1 MLEGDWRSALKEES
15 LKANSIF
22 NALRTLMSVLFPLIT
37 FPYASRVLGPAGI
50 GKVNFSSSIVSY
62 FLMIAMLEIPN
73 YGIREAGKY
82 KNDKEQLSKFV
93 KEVLSI
99 NLISSAIAYLVL
111 FAAIFFIPNLFEYRV
126 LIIVSSV
133 SILFS
138 VIGLDRLFYAL
149 EELKSVAIRSFVFQI
164 VSLVLLFSFVK
175 SKDDTIKY
183 ALIAV
188 ISSV

>member
-1 MLEGDWRSALKEES
+1 MKEES